1 MNSFFLALRFLTII
15 PLGRGREIDPVS
27 VAAAGKYYPVVGL
40 IIGGL
45 SWSFY
50 YGAHHFFPIPVS
62 VGLLLIFGVILTGA
76 LHLDGLA
83 DCLDG
88 LYGGTNRE
96 ERLGIM
102 KDVHLG
108 TMGVVGLILI
118 LGIKYL
124 VLREIMSFPSLWLW
138 IILIPAISRWASIF
152 LAFLF
157 QYARPG
163 GGLGQALVTGTGK
176 KELFWATL
184 LAWVPVLALSGFYGL
199 GLIMVIMFWSL
210 LCGWY
215 FLNKVG
221 GITGDILGAVI
232 ESSEVWAM
240 LYILTAKNL
249 RIYL

>member
-1 MNSFFLALRFLTII
+1 MRIFLLALRFLTII
-15 PLGRGREIDPVS
+15 PLGTRKGINEDS
-27 VAAAGKYYPVVGL
+27 VGPAGKYYPLVGL

-45 SWSFY
+45 LWVFFY
-50 YGAHHFFPIPVS
+50 GVNLIFPISVS
-62 VGLLLIFGVILTGA
+62 AGLLLLFWVILTGA

-83 DCLDG
+83 DSLDG
-88 LYGGTNRE
+88 LYGGTNPE

-108 TMGVVGLILI
+108 TMGIVGLILT

-124 VLREIMSFPSLWLW
+124 VLREILLIPSLR
-138 IILIPAISRWASIF
+138 IGIVFIPAISRWTPIF
-152 LAFLF
+152 LSFLF
-157 QYARPG
+157 SYARPG

-184 LAWVPVLALSGFYGL
+184 MAWIPSAAIAGYWGL
-199 GLIMVIMFWSL
+199 GLNLVITVWSL

-215 FLNKVG
+215 FHRKLG
-221 GITGDILGAVI
+221 GITGDVLGAVI

-240 LYILTAKNL
+240 LFLLGIIGYA
-249 RIYL
+249 

>member
-1 MNSFFLALRFLTII
+1 VNSFFLALRFLTVI
-15 PLGRGREIDPVS
+15 PLGKRGEVDPASIV
-27 VAAAGKYYPVVGL
+27 AAGKYYPVIGL

-45 SWSFY
+45 SWVFY
-50 YGAHHFFPIPVS
+50 YGAHHFFPTPVS
-62 VGLLLIFGVILTGA
+62 VGLLVIFGVLLTGA

-88 LYGGTNRE
+88 LYGGTNRQ
-96 ERLGIM
+96 ERLEIM

-118 LGIKYL
+118 LGIRYL
-124 VLREIMSFPSLWLW
+124 VLREILSFSSLWWW
-138 IILIPAISRWASIF
+138 IILIPAISRWTPIF

-157 QYARPG
+157 KYARPG
-163 GGLGQALVTGTGK
+163 GGLGQSLVSGTGK

-184 LAWVPVLALSGFYGL
+184 LAWVPILTLSGFYGL
-199 GLIMVIMFWSL
+199 GLIMIIMIWSL

-215 FLNKVG
+215 FLGKVG

-240 LYILTAKNL
+240 LYIVEGTSYA
-249 RIYL
+249 

>member
-15 PLGRGREIDPVS
+15 PLGKGREIDDDS
-27 VAAAGKYYPVVGL
+27 VVLAGKYYPVVGL

-50 YGAHHFFPIPVS
+50 YVAHHFFPLSVS
-62 VGLLLIFGVILTGA
+62 AGLLLIFWVIMTGA

-83 DCLDG
+83 DSLDG

-96 ERLGIM
+96 ESLAIM

-108 TMGVVGLILI
+108 AMGVIGLVLI

-124 VLREIMSFPSLWLW
+124 LLREIISFPSRWLW
-138 IILIPAISRWASIF
+138 IILIPAISRWTPIF
-152 LAFLF
+152 LAFF
-157 QYARPG
+157 FRYARPG
-163 GGLGQALVTGTGK
+163 GGLGEILVAGTGK

-184 LAWVPVLALSGFYGL
+184 LAGVPVLALSGTFGL
-199 GLIMVIMFWSL
+199 GLILVVLVWSL

-215 FLNKVG
+215 CQRRLG
-221 GITGDILGAVI
+221 GVTGDILGAVI
-232 ESSEVWAM
+232 ETSEVWAM

>member
-1 MNSFFLALRFLTII
+1 MKSFFLALRFLTVI
-15 PLGRGREIDPVS
+15 PLGKQGEDDPASIV
-27 VAAAGKYYPVVGL
+27 AAGKYYPVIGL

-45 SWSFY
+45 SWAFY
-50 YGAHHFFPIPVS
+50 YGTHRFFPIPVS
-62 VGLLLIFGVILTGA
+62 VGLLVIFGVLMTGA

-96 ERLGIM
+96 ERLAIM

-124 VLREIMSFPSLWLW
+124 LLREIMSFPSLWRW
-138 IILIPAISRWASIF
+138 IILIPAVSRWTPVF
-152 LAFLF
+152 LAFF
-157 QYARPG
+157 FKYARPG
-163 GGLGQALVTGTGK
+163 GGLGQALVSGTGK

-184 LAWVPVLALSGFYGL
+184 LAWVPILVLSGFYGL
-199 GLIMVIMFWSL
+199 GLIMVTMSWSL

-215 FLNKVG
+215 FYKKVG

-240 LYILTAKNL
+240 LYIVGMTSYA
-249 RIYL
+249 